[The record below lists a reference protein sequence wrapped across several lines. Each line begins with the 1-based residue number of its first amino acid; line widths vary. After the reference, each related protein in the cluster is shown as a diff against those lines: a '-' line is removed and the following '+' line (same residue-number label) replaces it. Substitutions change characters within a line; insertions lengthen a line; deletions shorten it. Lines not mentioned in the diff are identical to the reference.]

1 MRTQIWCYDH
11 NYNLQIEE
19 LFEFYSY
26 GHFMKFVARGA
37 RRIESSPG
45 NKELNNIAF
54 RNPDGAISLVVVNT
68 TKAAKPFAVTWKGK
82 AFRTELGA
90 RSVSTFVWK

>member
-1 MRTQIWCYDH
+1 MVLSVVPLDRRAGTRFH
-11 NYNLQIEE
+11 SRAPRAGVATPRVENSNL
-19 LFEFYSY
+19 
-26 GHFMKFVARGA
+26 V
-37 RRIESSPG
+37 RIESSPG
-45 NKELNNIAF
+45 NKEVNNIAF